1 MRCARIGGAAGFI
14 TLAITKLMF
23 DDFIRERQVR
33 RALKAVARQ
42 RVAIV
47 LQPGNVQVIERGT
60 PDEEWFELGV
70 LTCHI
75 RGWVEVLHENL
86 PTGAVRFQGSDP
98 KLPSEMRAKN
108 HYKLT
113 EGGWAVL
120 NRSHAWV
127 LAIFMVS
134 VVGLIVALAS
144 LAVSWLALPKGSEP
158 AQEQKVMA
166 NQSLEPTRIG
176 RPPLAAQLQR

>member
-1 MRCARIGGAAGFI
+1 
-14 TLAITKLMF
+14 MF
-23 DDFIRERQVR
+23 DDFIRERKVR

-42 RVAIV
+42 RIAIV

-86 PTGAVRFQGSDP
+86 PTGAIKFQGSDP
-98 KLPSEMRAKN
+98 KLPSEMRTKN

-127 LAIFMVS
+127 LATFMVS
-134 VVGLIVALAS
+134 AVGLVVALAS
-144 LAVSWLALPKGSEP
+144 LAVALLALPQSSEQT
-158 AQEQKVMA
+158 QEKKVLA
-166 NQSLEPTRIG
+166 SQSLEPTRVG
-176 RPPLAAQLQR
+176 KPPLAVQLQR